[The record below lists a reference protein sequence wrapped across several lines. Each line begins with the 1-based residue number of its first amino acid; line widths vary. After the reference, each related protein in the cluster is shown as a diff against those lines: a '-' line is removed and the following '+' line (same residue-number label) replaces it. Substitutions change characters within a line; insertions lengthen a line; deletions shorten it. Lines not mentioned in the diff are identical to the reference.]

1 MGFGVDIEFI
11 LEGFINK
18 YTDEFSGRRLI

>member
-11 LEGFINK
+11 LEGFFNK
-18 YTDEFSGRRLI
+18 YTDELSGRRLI